1 MKIFYQPHPNIKPI
15 IKDLRD
21 CKGYMTHI
29 NNFTLISLPI
39 ELAISLPYTNT
50 LETIDDRYLERE
62 LEKRNVERVDL
73 TVEFI
78 LQFDYD
84 RALSD
89 SGDRSWSSRIKV
101 EVNELDGHKVERQS
115 ILIDKLDSRYAEA
128 FMRACPQD
136 DFTAIGD
143 IDEFNWCNI
152 VRIVSDDE
160 AEQLEQ
166 ERAESMYFQ

>member
-1 MKIFYQPHPNIKPI
+1 MKIFYQPHPNITPI
-15 IKDLRD
+15 IKDLND
-21 CKGYMTHI
+21 CKDYMTHI

-39 ELAISLPYTNT
+39 ELAISLPYTKT

-62 LEKRNVERVDL
+62 LEKRNVSRVNL

-89 SGDRSWSSRIKV
+89 SGDRSWSSRIRV
-101 EVNELDGHKVERQS
+101 EVNELDGCNVERQS
-115 ILIDKLDSRYAEA
+115 ILIDKLDYRYTEA
-128 FMRACPQD
+128 FMRAHPQD
-136 DFTAIGD
+136 DFTDIVD
-143 IDEFNWCNI
+143 IDEFKWCNV
-152 VRIVSDDE
+152 VRIVSDLE

-166 ERAESMYFQ
+166 ERLQLVGFY